1 MIFDMQEIKELL
13 DAEKLNVYGPR
24 RSVSM
29 LKFCLRTGE
38 SEHDLRERMWKVV
51 RAIAGA
57 KYILPSTR
65 VGDDSKMM
73 WSSFVKTRNAR
84 LRSSHVSMV
93 RRVTIALA
101 KDSFDRQAG
110 GMGQGLN
117 LQTTAYDCDW
127 NNGTIWCGTRKLAS
141 SSHRAPREEEVVT
154 MTGGWVSL
162 SAVALTALCSVEEA
176 KLAFERVVRGDLSAP
191 CAKRRWGRVGH
202 WNLGGQKL
210 DMLDVICQDLD
221 ILLVQEVARGQEGWS
236 EFGRDEFHW
245 ITHRSSDQW
254 RGVAVGI
261 AIDKFDS
268 TVKKIKTSRGI
279 WVVGRI
285 CGIGRVILGSLH
297 CHTGATNETYQ
308 AAVREFF
315 SACPRKYRHLPL
327 VCGVDAN
334 EVPRWKD
341 SDAGRLEIDSCCSNL
356 NTLLHESMHIGI
368 FPVPPEPVFKNAWT
382 HFPRDETRSG
392 RQIDMV
398 LHRQLHLK
406 DLTFDADRRLALG
419 TDHAL
424 LVSELLVAGGVSR
437 TKWKNESRARWV
449 TSDIQHSCIVDED
462 DLVQIARQHTRP
474 RFSQSFRDDPE
485 TSAAIRQARDS
496 NTREDWKRVQRMRRE
511 KRKCW
516 QQARLSS
523 ILSGDWDAYR
533 QLQSEK
539 KRRRGWWGDML
550 EDRSAAQL
558 AGEIEDHLRNKM
570 TSSREPSCWDDR
582 LEALI
587 AECSPGVTFR
597 PFELHEVVTELQQMK
612 CRSAVGPDGI
622 GVHLLR
628 VLASHET
635 LGGELLGLINFI
647 VATQQLPPSWSK
659 SFLALIAKEWKQPFI
674 LGKLD
679 VAGAFDKI
687 NRERVAKFLI
697 TKLQN
702 VDLPHE
708 LRYMLAQ
715 LRTHTVCGTAPGG
728 TDISFRPDVG
738 IKQGA
743 PESAE
748 LFAMIVDS
756 MLSDLTACEQWKRMG
771 SPFRDVDLDLLQY
784 QDDIFVLETDMSR
797 LCRRIKIIDRCL
809 ERIGLRLATSK
820 TKIVANEFY
829 AGPRRVKINDDV
841 FSIAPRGEALKV
853 LGLSFSLSSDASEQ
867 AHEIISRVRAAAA
880 FHSDILCAPGS
891 WKAKVGMMRTLLES
905 QFNWIG
911 DSVSSHE
918 GSPVEMHA
926 VVAPP
931 TVIDDSVLPQR
942 ELMIDMIDMIDFYV
956 YTCLACTSSSVDS
969 EQHDSV
975 VPRRGLRDVGVTLL
989 PWLEP
994 WLPSRHGLCGAA
1006 LHVVFFV
1013 LLVGVALLVGGMDR
1027 GGDLPAAEPA
1037 THPPWTDEEIA
1048 ERRAEAWGNVTWS
1061 SPWSTWP
1068 GWEENAPPSAN
1079 VHLQAAPTE
1088 STPSSGVTLPPPSSS
1103 SSAPSTGMTFPS
1115 LSSSPQEVPL
1125 QAGSAM
1131 SLSPVHHDLQD
1142 STWDENISLGLQEE
1156 EVHLAGGW
1164 GDRGP
1169 LAPIPEDVPPPFGL
1183 PGPAASSDAKP
1194 MDLINQEADN
1204 VSLDKLLDVRPLRGR
1219 RPLRA
1224 DGLSP
1229 LPLGRDPSSLATP
1242 KNSGQLRPG
1251 EIDWSSP
1258 GITRRGSSV
1267 RPGIDRWHHLDGTIR
1282 YRLREQQGNA
1292 SGGQASGSAPQ
1303 TCAKDDESGTGGASS
1318 SASSWTS
1325 TSFYPAKQVQSGRE
1339 EKEALQETSTCDTGR
1354 GDISSTAV
1362 SSNSSCTEVGFWRHG
1377 EWHARERTPQEA
1389 RLHRGGNGPQRSHRK
1404 QQRMNSYFQGEWR
1417 PAWLEKYIEDRNKRS
1432 QAAEIQEPAR
1442 PQSASDLAD
1451 TAPTSST
1458 DVDPWSGQW
1467 TGRDDSW
1474 WGSSTW
1480 GVTSWFSWNAS
1491 WSWTSSTTTAE
1502 PTMEVPQE
1510 LPPNHGLFPDVGP
1523 ALPPAPPNPWLLQL
1537 TGAERRLLQE
1547 GGVPELPLE
1556 RIDLLLECLEDHQ
1569 AAEHGAEAR
1578 WALARLA
1585 RRLEDA
1591 LDSLQLVLE
1600 ILVRRLQPRGYLPVV
1615 RTPATRAEQVRLLD
1629 WMRRS
1634 TSFLAET
1641 LEYHLQSPLESSE
1654 VNLGTPRVPWAS
1666 SPESHGPGV
1675 GQHGHASDNASGG
1688 TGAASSSSSSP
1699 ALRTAG
1705 SEEPVRSRSRSPV
1718 PVPSAMEMGVD
1729 AYGYDICL
1737 MPSASNQ
1744 ECGPQHDTNAWL
1756 QHSPMMQRVLEGE
1769 LMGIWSEPDAEI
1781 DTSSTTTAPMDID
1794 DFTTMVGDFFVVY
1807 LDVSEH
1813 VGEPL
1818 HALSWDPDDCLD
1830 NYLDSLEYF
1839 LHLLDDCG
1847 GDYFFAYLDVE
1858 FFYFDFVQYHD
1869 YDALD
1874 EFLANHSGQFQIP
1887 TA

>member
-1 MIFDMQEIKELL
+1 MGT
-13 DAEKLNVYGPR
+13 N
-24 RSVSM
+24 
-29 LKFCLRTGE
+29 
-38 SEHDLRERMWKVV
+38 
-51 RAIAGA
+51 
-57 KYILPSTR
+57 
-65 VGDDSKMM
+65 
-73 WSSFVKTRNAR
+73 SSY
-84 LRSSHVSMV
+84 SHVDP
-93 RRVTIALA
+93 A
-101 KDSFDRQAG
+101 
-110 GMGQGLN
+110 
-117 LQTTAYDCDW
+117 
-127 NNGTIWCGTRKLAS
+127 
-141 SSHRAPREEEVVT
+141 AP
-154 MTGGWVSL
+154 L
-162 SAVALTALCSVEEA
+162 P
-176 KLAFERVVRGDLSAP
+176 KVVRGDLSAP

-659 SFLALIAKEWKQPFI
+659 SFLALIAKVQAPKLPADLRPIQVSSAFNKLVNRLVCARALPKLRSGSRSSCCGRGRQSADLVGCVGRVRDVCQEWKQPFI

-911 DSVSSHE
+911 
-918 GSPVEMHA
+918 GSLHWGP
-926 VVAPP
+926 
-931 TVIDDSVLPQR
+931 
-942 ELMIDMIDMIDFYV
+942 
-956 YTCLACTSSSVDS
+956 C
-969 EQHDSV
+969 
-975 VPRRGLRDVGVTLL
+975 
-989 PWLEP
+989 
-994 WLPSRHGLCGAA
+994 A
-1006 LHVVFFV
+1006 LHALNVVQLQTCRTAFGLKRYRGESWV
-1013 LLVGVALLVGGMDR
+1013 DWNQRSLRLVRLWLHSNNCAR
-1027 GGDLPAAEPA
+1027 
-1037 THPPWTDEEIA
+1037 
-1048 ERRAEAWGNVTWS
+1048 
-1061 SPWSTWP
+1061 WSTRVLSLQHMLHGHWARRTEWVGNEAIP
-1068 GWEENAPPSAN
+1068 CPPMRA
-1079 VHLQAAPTE
+1079 LQWRCT
-1088 STPSSGVTLPPPSSS
+1088 
-1103 SSAPSTGMTFPS
+1103 
-1115 LSSSPQEVPL
+1115 QWWRH
-1125 QAGSAM
+1125 QQ
-1131 SLSPVHHDLQD
+1131 SLSP
-1142 STWDENISLGLQEE
+1142 
-1156 EVHLAGGW
+1156 A
-1164 GDRGP
+1164 
-1169 LAPIPEDVPPPFGL
+1169 
-1183 PGPAASSDAKP
+1183 
-1194 MDLINQEADN
+1194 
-1204 VSLDKLLDVRPLRGR
+1204 VSLRHPGRFYASNTERQLAHAHGNVWFVVAQDRHKWSQEREVYIKQWDV
-1219 RPLRA
+1219 
-1224 DGLSP
+1224 
-1229 LPLGRDPSSLATP
+1229 
-1242 KNSGQLRPG
+1242 K
-1251 EIDWSSP
+1251 W
-1258 GITRRGSSV
+1258 
-1267 RPGIDRWHHLDGTIR
+1267 
-1282 YRLREQQGNA
+1282 A
-1292 SGGQASGSAPQ
+1292 SG
-1303 TCAKDDESGTGGASS
+1303 
-1318 SASSWTS
+1318 
-1325 TSFYPAKQVQSGRE
+1325 R
-1339 EKEALQETSTCDTGR
+1339 
-1354 GDISSTAV
+1354 
-1362 SSNSSCTEVGFWRHG
+1362 
-1377 EWHARERTPQEA
+1377 
-1389 RLHRGGNGPQRSHRK
+1389 
-1404 QQRMNSYFQGEWR
+1404 
-1417 PAWLEKYIEDRNKRS
+1417 
-1432 QAAEIQEPAR
+1432 
-1442 PQSASDLAD
+1442 
-1451 TAPTSST
+1451 
-1458 DVDPWSGQW
+1458 
-1467 TGRDDSW
+1467 
-1474 WGSSTW
+1474 
-1480 GVTSWFSWNAS
+1480 
-1491 WSWTSSTTTAE
+1491 
-1502 PTMEVPQE
+1502 
-1510 LPPNHGLFPDVGP
+1510 
-1523 ALPPAPPNPWLLQL
+1523 QL
-1537 TGAERRLLQE
+1537 SL
-1547 GGVPELPLE
+1547 
-1556 RIDLLLECLEDHQ
+1556 
-1569 AAEHGAEAR
+1569 R
-1578 WALARLA
+1578 W
-1585 RRLEDA
+1585 
-1591 LDSLQLVLE
+1591 
-1600 ILVRRLQPRGYLPVV
+1600 
-1615 RTPATRAEQVRLLD
+1615 
-1629 WMRRS
+1629 
-1634 TSFLAET
+1634 
-1641 LEYHLQSPLESSE
+1641 
-1654 VNLGTPRVPWAS
+1654 
-1666 SPESHGPGV
+1666 
-1675 GQHGHASDNASGG
+1675 
-1688 TGAASSSSSSP
+1688 
-1699 ALRTAG
+1699 
-1705 SEEPVRSRSRSPV
+1705 
-1718 PVPSAMEMGVD
+1718 
-1729 AYGYDICL
+1729 
-1737 MPSASNQ
+1737 
-1744 ECGPQHDTNAWL
+1744 
-1756 QHSPMMQRVLEGE
+1756 
-1769 LMGIWSEPDAEI
+1769 
-1781 DTSSTTTAPMDID
+1781 
-1794 DFTTMVGDFFVVY
+1794 
-1807 LDVSEH
+1807 
-1813 VGEPL
+1813 
-1818 HALSWDPDDCLD
+1818 
-1830 NYLDSLEYF
+1830 
-1839 LHLLDDCG
+1839 
-1847 GDYFFAYLDVE
+1847 
-1858 FFYFDFVQYHD
+1858 
-1869 YDALD
+1869 
-1874 EFLANHSGQFQIP
+1874 
-1887 TA
+1887 

>member
-1 MIFDMQEIKELL
+1 M
-13 DAEKLNVYGPR
+13 
-24 RSVSM
+24 
-29 LKFCLRTGE
+29 
-38 SEHDLRERMWKVV
+38 
-51 RAIAGA
+51 
-57 KYILPSTR
+57 
-65 VGDDSKMM
+65 
-73 WSSFVKTRNAR
+73 
-84 LRSSHVSMV
+84 
-93 RRVTIALA
+93 ALA
-101 KDSFDRQAG
+101 A
-110 GMGQGLN
+110 
-117 LQTTAYDCDW
+117 
-127 NNGTIWCGTRKLAS
+127 
-141 SSHRAPREEEVVT
+141 
-154 MTGGWVSL
+154 
-162 SAVALTALCSVEEA
+162 
-176 KLAFERVVRGDLSAP
+176 
-191 CAKRRWGRVGH
+191 
-202 WNLGGQKL
+202 
-210 DMLDVICQDLD
+210 
-221 ILLVQEVARGQEGWS
+221 
-236 EFGRDEFHW
+236 
-245 ITHRSSDQW
+245 
-254 RGVAVGI
+254 
-261 AIDKFDS
+261 
-268 TVKKIKTSRGI
+268 
-279 WVVGRI
+279 
-285 CGIGRVILGSLH
+285 
-297 CHTGATNETYQ
+297 
-308 AAVREFF
+308 
-315 SACPRKYRHLPL
+315 
-327 VCGVDAN
+327 
-334 EVPRWKD
+334 
-341 SDAGRLEIDSCCSNL
+341 
-356 NTLLHESMHIGI
+356 
-368 FPVPPEPVFKNAWT
+368 
-382 HFPRDETRSG
+382 
-392 RQIDMV
+392 
-398 LHRQLHLK
+398 
-406 DLTFDADRRLALG
+406 
-419 TDHAL
+419 
-424 LVSELLVAGGVSR
+424 
-437 TKWKNESRARWV
+437 
-449 TSDIQHSCIVDED
+449 
-462 DLVQIARQHTRP
+462 
-474 RFSQSFRDDPE
+474 
-485 TSAAIRQARDS
+485 
-496 NTREDWKRVQRMRRE
+496 
-511 KRKCW
+511 
-516 QQARLSS
+516 
-523 ILSGDWDAYR
+523 
-533 QLQSEK
+533 
-539 KRRRGWWGDML
+539 
-550 EDRSAAQL
+550 
-558 AGEIEDHLRNKM
+558 
-570 TSSREPSCWDDR
+570 
-582 LEALI
+582 
-587 AECSPGVTFR
+587 
-597 PFELHEVVTELQQMK
+597 
-612 CRSAVGPDGI
+612 
-622 GVHLLR
+622 
-628 VLASHET
+628 
-635 LGGELLGLINFI
+635 
-647 VATQQLPPSWSK
+647 
-659 SFLALIAKEWKQPFI
+659 
-674 LGKLD
+674 
-679 VAGAFDKI
+679 
-687 NRERVAKFLI
+687 
-697 TKLQN
+697 
-702 VDLPHE
+702 
-708 LRYMLAQ
+708 
-715 LRTHTVCGTAPGG
+715 
-728 TDISFRPDVG
+728 
-738 IKQGA
+738 
-743 PESAE
+743 
-748 LFAMIVDS
+748 
-756 MLSDLTACEQWKRMG
+756 
-771 SPFRDVDLDLLQY
+771 
-784 QDDIFVLETDMSR
+784 
-797 LCRRIKIIDRCL
+797 
-809 ERIGLRLATSK
+809 
-820 TKIVANEFY
+820 
-829 AGPRRVKINDDV
+829 
-841 FSIAPRGEALKV
+841 
-853 LGLSFSLSSDASEQ
+853 
-867 AHEIISRVRAAAA
+867 
-880 FHSDILCAPGS
+880 
-891 WKAKVGMMRTLLES
+891 
-905 QFNWIG
+905 
-911 DSVSSHE
+911 
-918 GSPVEMHA
+918 
-926 VVAPP
+926 
-931 TVIDDSVLPQR
+931 
-942 ELMIDMIDMIDFYV
+942 
-956 YTCLACTSSSVDS
+956 
-969 EQHDSV
+969 
-975 VPRRGLRDVGVTLL
+975 
-989 PWLEP
+989 EP

-1874 EFLANHSGQFQIP
+1874 EWMVGMERFLHLPHLPSCFSLDSLKISRRSTVHYRLCLLLKLLAFVAAFGVIMSAGYTCKVVESYRRLKILRLLCFWCRPMRRRWFLSIVEMLHTWQFQMDEWFILVVVTVECEFLDKLSGWSYLEHRFEVQLSVQP
-1887 TA
+1887 FFLLRLREADVPAHLRGHKAVRRVNALRAQRAEEERLAADLLGQRPSVRRVTAEHAQRLQRHIQSVVRSNFAAKVLAKFHGFIFPDTGRVLWMKVGEWVASELAKKQEFRDKFAENYDKAKALEQAKVQGAKRAHATVSKEQALAAKQLFQDQLQEHYKAAEAQFFSG

>member
-1 MIFDMQEIKELL
+1 M
-13 DAEKLNVYGPR
+13 
-24 RSVSM
+24 
-29 LKFCLRTGE
+29 
-38 SEHDLRERMWKVV
+38 
-51 RAIAGA
+51 
-57 KYILPSTR
+57 
-65 VGDDSKMM
+65 
-73 WSSFVKTRNAR
+73 
-84 LRSSHVSMV
+84 
-93 RRVTIALA
+93 ALA
-101 KDSFDRQAG
+101 A
-110 GMGQGLN
+110 
-117 LQTTAYDCDW
+117 
-127 NNGTIWCGTRKLAS
+127 
-141 SSHRAPREEEVVT
+141 
-154 MTGGWVSL
+154 
-162 SAVALTALCSVEEA
+162 
-176 KLAFERVVRGDLSAP
+176 
-191 CAKRRWGRVGH
+191 
-202 WNLGGQKL
+202 
-210 DMLDVICQDLD
+210 
-221 ILLVQEVARGQEGWS
+221 
-236 EFGRDEFHW
+236 
-245 ITHRSSDQW
+245 
-254 RGVAVGI
+254 
-261 AIDKFDS
+261 
-268 TVKKIKTSRGI
+268 
-279 WVVGRI
+279 
-285 CGIGRVILGSLH
+285 
-297 CHTGATNETYQ
+297 
-308 AAVREFF
+308 
-315 SACPRKYRHLPL
+315 
-327 VCGVDAN
+327 
-334 EVPRWKD
+334 
-341 SDAGRLEIDSCCSNL
+341 
-356 NTLLHESMHIGI
+356 
-368 FPVPPEPVFKNAWT
+368 
-382 HFPRDETRSG
+382 
-392 RQIDMV
+392 
-398 LHRQLHLK
+398 
-406 DLTFDADRRLALG
+406 
-419 TDHAL
+419 
-424 LVSELLVAGGVSR
+424 
-437 TKWKNESRARWV
+437 
-449 TSDIQHSCIVDED
+449 
-462 DLVQIARQHTRP
+462 
-474 RFSQSFRDDPE
+474 
-485 TSAAIRQARDS
+485 
-496 NTREDWKRVQRMRRE
+496 
-511 KRKCW
+511 
-516 QQARLSS
+516 
-523 ILSGDWDAYR
+523 
-533 QLQSEK
+533 
-539 KRRRGWWGDML
+539 
-550 EDRSAAQL
+550 
-558 AGEIEDHLRNKM
+558 
-570 TSSREPSCWDDR
+570 
-582 LEALI
+582 
-587 AECSPGVTFR
+587 
-597 PFELHEVVTELQQMK
+597 
-612 CRSAVGPDGI
+612 
-622 GVHLLR
+622 
-628 VLASHET
+628 
-635 LGGELLGLINFI
+635 
-647 VATQQLPPSWSK
+647 
-659 SFLALIAKEWKQPFI
+659 
-674 LGKLD
+674 
-679 VAGAFDKI
+679 
-687 NRERVAKFLI
+687 
-697 TKLQN
+697 
-702 VDLPHE
+702 
-708 LRYMLAQ
+708 
-715 LRTHTVCGTAPGG
+715 
-728 TDISFRPDVG
+728 
-738 IKQGA
+738 
-743 PESAE
+743 
-748 LFAMIVDS
+748 
-756 MLSDLTACEQWKRMG
+756 
-771 SPFRDVDLDLLQY
+771 
-784 QDDIFVLETDMSR
+784 
-797 LCRRIKIIDRCL
+797 
-809 ERIGLRLATSK
+809 
-820 TKIVANEFY
+820 
-829 AGPRRVKINDDV
+829 
-841 FSIAPRGEALKV
+841 
-853 LGLSFSLSSDASEQ
+853 
-867 AHEIISRVRAAAA
+867 
-880 FHSDILCAPGS
+880 
-891 WKAKVGMMRTLLES
+891 
-905 QFNWIG
+905 
-911 DSVSSHE
+911 
-918 GSPVEMHA
+918 
-926 VVAPP
+926 
-931 TVIDDSVLPQR
+931 
-942 ELMIDMIDMIDFYV
+942 
-956 YTCLACTSSSVDS
+956 
-969 EQHDSV
+969 
-975 VPRRGLRDVGVTLL
+975 
-989 PWLEP
+989 EP

-1794 DFTTMVGDFFVVY
+1794 DFTTMVQLTMSASSSSSTWSSSNTGGTSSSSTWMSPSMWVNPCTHSPGTLTTAWTTTSTPSNTSCTCSTTAVVTTSSLTWMWSSSTSTSSSTTTTTPSTSSSRTTLEAVGDATAGVMVFANTADVIDTLHRLLARSRALVRHQRLLLESLEEVAHWLPAPPTAPVLNGPS
-1807 LDVSEH
+1807 LDAAIWQNVARNVPHADGMHPGQVDGGNGTLPSPAPLAVLLQPGLPEDLQTLDRALPSVPTAQVAGLRRRLWRHH
-1813 VGEPL
+1813 VGRLHVQSGRELPQAENTSTPL
-1818 HALSWDPDDCLD
+1818 FLVQTNEEEMVPQHSGDAPHLAVPNGRVVHSRRRLHPPRRVSLFEGQADFSEAALHTGLSLATNGGLPSSAMSSSPLPPPGAGVTTTT
-1830 NYLDSLEYF
+1830 SLE
-1839 LHLLDDCG
+1839 G
-1847 GDYFFAYLDVE
+1847 ST
-1858 FFYFDFVQYHD
+1858 
-1869 YDALD
+1869 
-1874 EFLANHSGQFQIP
+1874 LATPELGLWETRPSARERSRSRDRGV
-1887 TA
+1887 